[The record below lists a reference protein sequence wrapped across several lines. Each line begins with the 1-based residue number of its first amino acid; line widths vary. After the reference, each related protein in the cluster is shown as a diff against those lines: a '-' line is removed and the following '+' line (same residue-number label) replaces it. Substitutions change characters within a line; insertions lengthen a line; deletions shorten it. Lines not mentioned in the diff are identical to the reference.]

1 MLLPNKL
8 PVYSMNFRPNSDI
21 TKLSF
26 GKFNKVTK
34 WQLWVQIETP
44 LTSQTFK
51 LALGS
56 LKSVSLVP

>member
-8 PVYSMNFRPNSDI
+8 PVYSMNFRLNSDI

-26 GKFNKVTK
+26 VKSSKVTK
-34 WQLWVQIETP
+34 WQHWAPIETP
-44 LTSQTFK
+44 LTLLTYK